1 MDVFELPETGQGL
14 QSWIRIDSSGNSQV
28 IEIDK
33 LSIIARCGISTRDL
47 RILDPLFVYPT
58 TILGREKAIVANLEK
73 IRCIIT
79 ADEVLL
85 LNSLDRN
92 VLQFVM
98 ELQKRLV
105 ANGAAALN
113 PRGSS
118 NRSFRSTSSYSPF
131 EFRALAVALEV
142 VSGSLNFE
150 ASEIKSEAYPLLDE
164 LTSYIST
171 LNLERVRG
179 LKSRLVAL
187 TRRIHKIRDEIE
199 KIMDDNEYM
208 AEMYLSEKKRRME
221 SPSLISDR
229 VSSPLM
235 QISDEGLFEASDPT
249 IISSLSSPSES
260 HRVTKNL
267 NNNNGLRNRHK
278 SMVMSSEHTA
288 RSVEELESLLEAYF
302 VVIDNI
308 LTKLITLKEYIDDT
322 ENFIN
327 IQMNNLRNRLIQ
339 FELLLTSATLVM
351 AIFGAIIGI
360 FGINFPVPLFTNER
374 TIKLILIFTS
384 ISAVLI
390 YCGLVCFFKW
400 RRVLLL

>member
-92 VLQFVM
+92 VLHFVM

-118 NRSFRSTSSYSPF
+118 NRSFRSSTSSYSPF
-131 EFRALAVALEV
+131 EFRALAVAL
-142 VSGSLNFE
+142 E

-235 QISDEGLFEASDPT
+235 QKISDEGLFEASDPI
-249 IISSLSSPSES
+249 IISSPSSHSES
-260 HRVTKNL
+260 HRLTKNL
-267 NNNNGLRNRHK
+267 SNNNGLRSRHK

-308 LTKLITLKEYIDDT
+308 LTKLIT
-322 ENFIN
+322 
-327 IQMNNLRNRLIQ
+327 NNLRNRLIQ

-360 FGINFPVPLFTNER
+360 FGINFPVPLFTNSR